1 MPDESTR
8 RFLEPL
14 ANYAV
19 FVLHELRV
27 SKWPILKLNYN
38 YILHDWIKTDK
49 ASMFDIL
56 CVTSIVWIR
65 LIKIR

>member
-1 MPDESTR
+1 MC

-19 FVLHELRV
+19 FVLHELRI

-38 YILHDWIKTDK
+38 YILHDWMKTNK
-49 ASMFDIL
+49 TLMQMFHIL
-56 CVTSIVWIR
+56 YVTSIAWIR
-65 LIKIR
+65 SIKIR

>member
-1 MPDESTR
+1 MPDESIW

-14 ANYAV
+14 VNYAV

-27 SKWPILKLNYN
+27 SKWPISKLNYN
-38 YILHDWIKTDK
+38 YSLHDWIKTDK
-49 ASMFDIL
+49 ALMFDIL
-56 CVTSIVWIR
+56 YVTSIVWIR